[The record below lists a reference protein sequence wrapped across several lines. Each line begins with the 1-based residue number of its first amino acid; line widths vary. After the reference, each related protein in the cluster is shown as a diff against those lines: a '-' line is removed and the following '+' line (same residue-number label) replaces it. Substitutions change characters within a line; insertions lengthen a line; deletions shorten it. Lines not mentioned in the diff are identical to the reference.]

1 MPRLSSSPL
10 VLALTLLAGCGQQE
24 PATSPA
30 PTASAGDTAASSP
43 AADAAAAGFAAL
55 QANERVQGTLE
66 VDLGKGLQRYR
77 SVATVVDAN
86 LGAVAAE
93 RLATADGQAALDRA
107 NAQTGGKVT
116 VDAAQVQELANAMA
130 GKTFAQAELREIA
143 IIKTRRAT
151 LTGTAADGSQVTLGI
166 DFPLD
171 SDVPTG
177 ASLEYFPDGKRV
189 TQSFTSTED
198 GGPVSVTLERFEAI
212 DARTWRISGHFT
224 SGPLKP
230 GVLAKQLAGQ
240 QIDSASGRFDI
251 DELVLKD

>member
-1 MPRLSSSPL
+1 MSRLSFSPL

-30 PTASAGDTAASSP
+30 PTASAGDTAAASP
-43 AADAAAAGFAAL
+43 AADAAAGFAAL
-55 QANERVQGTLE
+55 QANERMQGTLE
-66 VDLGKGLQRYR
+66 LDLGTGLQRYR

-116 VDAAQVQELANAMA
+116 VNAAQVQELANAMA

-177 ASLEYFPDGKRV
+177 ASLEYIPDGKRV

-198 GGPVSVTLERFEAI
+198 GGPVSVTLERFDAI

-230 GVLAKQLAGQ
+230 GVLAKPLAGQ
-240 QIDSASGRFDI
+240 QIDGASGRFDI
-251 DELVLKD
+251 DELVLKN